1 MQSPLAGG
9 LSGARR
15 AASSVLGS
23 ATFAS
28 SLAKKI
34 AAIEDRNT
42 AEVLQQNQIAL
53 ASVNNTLAR
62 VGNQMVVLNN
72 SLLAISQLTAQS
84 AALENLKERQ
94 KNQQERLLAQ
104 QQLREGKESIIEK
117 KIQATL
123 VKPVQRIAGSA
134 QKSLFNLMEFFNR
147 LFFGWL
153 LNQGLQTISALA
165 TGNKEKLEQIKDNV
179 LKNLSTVGLT
189 LLALQGGFKIFRGTL
204 FRIAGFIAKASL
216 VGLFLRPIKELL
228 GAVMGIAEK
237 VIPKPI
243 MDTLKY
249 AMSLV
254 NNSLP
259 FSPAGAI
266 AGGDSPAG
274 VGSADNNDDDGGGE
288 TTATQP
294 QEEGGFNVNVPALI
308 AGGAI
313 FSKTFMATPGHPF
326 FKFAVA
332 SAVSLG
338 AEQIIENMFPEY
350 SFDLEKLF
358 GGGGQEKSAESL
370 DAAAEVSMKPQNK
383 SDAAAAQVSAPL
395 IEDKSTKIGE
405 EPKAPTKVSFVE
417 LPADTKKASTR
428 GRNGL
433 ANMIPAIASA
443 NVDSPYPSFGALTL
457 GIIPT

>member
-28 SLAKKI
+28 SLARKI
-34 AAIEDRNT
+34 AAIEDKNT

-123 VKPVQRIAGSA
+123 VKPVQKIAGSA

-274 VGSADNNDDDGGGE
+274 VGSADNNDDGGGE

-350 SFDLEKLF
+350 SFDLDKLF

>member
-216 VGLFLRPIKELL
+216 VGLFMRPIKALVE
-228 GAVMGIAEK
+228 AVMGIAEK

-254 NNSLP
+254 SNSLP

-266 AGGDSPAG
+266 AGGDSPVG
-274 VGSADNNDDDGGGE
+274 VGSADISDDGGGD

-294 QEEGGFNVNVPALI
+294 QEEGGFNVNVPALM

-313 FSKTFMATPGHPF
+313 FSKVFMATPGHPF
-326 FKFAVA
+326 MKLAVA

-358 GGGGQEKSAESL
+358 GGGGQEKSAEGL
-370 DAAAEVSMKPQNK
+370 DAAAEVSMKPQSK
-383 SDAAAAQVSAPL
+383 DAAAAQVSAPL

-417 LPADTKKASTR
+417 LPADTKKASSG
-428 GRNGL
+428 GRTGM
-433 ANMIPAIASA
+433 ANMIPSIASA

>member
-216 VGLFLRPIKELL
+216 VGLFMRPIKALVE
-228 GAVMGIAEK
+228 AVMGIAEK

-254 NNSLP
+254 SNSLP

-274 VGSADNNDDDGGGE
+274 VGSADISDDG
-288 TTATQP
+288 TTTQP
-294 QEEGGFNVNVPALI
+294 VEEGGFNVNIPGLI
-308 AGGAI
+308 TGGI
-313 FSKTFMATPGHPF
+313 
-326 FKFAVA
+326 VA
-332 SAVSLG
+332 SKVFNMIPAVTPQQFAAKFILSSLLSIG
-338 AEQIIENMFPEY
+338 AEQLVENMFPEY
-350 SFDLEKLF
+350 SVDLDKLF
-358 GGGGQEKSAESL
+358 GGGQEKSAEGL
-370 DAAAEVSMKPQNK
+370 DAAAEVSMKPQTNT
-383 SDAAAAQVSAPL
+383 DAAAAQVSAPL
-395 IEDKSTKIGE
+395 IDCLLYTSD
-405 EPKAPTKVSFVE
+405 A
-417 LPADTKKASTR
+417 ADE
-428 GRNGL
+428 
-433 ANMIPAIASA
+433 
-443 NVDSPYPSFGALTL
+443 
-457 GIIPT
+457 

>member
-28 SLAKKI
+28 SLARKI
-34 AAIEDRNT
+34 AAIEDKNT

-62 VGNQMVVLNN
+62 VGNQMIVLNN

-274 VGSADNNDDDGGGE
+274 VGSADNNDDGGGE

-350 SFDLEKLF
+350 SFDLDKLF

>member
-28 SLAKKI
+28 SLARKI
-34 AAIEDRNT
+34 AAIEDKNT

-62 VGNQMVVLNN
+62 VGNQMIVLNN

-123 VKPVQRIAGSA
+123 VKPVQKIAGSA

-274 VGSADNNDDDGGGE
+274 VGSADNNDDGGGE

-350 SFDLEKLF
+350 SFDLDKLF

>member
-1 MQSPLAGG
+1 MQSPIAGG

-28 SLAKKI
+28 SLARKI
-34 AAIEDRNT
+34 AAIEDKNT

-94 KNQQERLLAQ
+94 KKQQERLLAQ

-123 VKPVQRIAGSA
+123 VKPVQKIAGSA

-216 VGLFLRPIKELL
+216 VGLFLRPIKALL
-228 GAVMGIAEK
+228 SAVMGIAEK
-237 VIPKPI
+237 VIPKPV

-254 NNSLP
+254 SNSLP

-274 VGSADNNDDDGGGE
+274 VGSADNNDDGGGD

-294 QEEGGFNVNVPALI
+294 QEEGGFNVNIPALM

-313 FSKTFMATPGHPF
+313 FGKTFMATPGHPF
-326 FKFAVA
+326 LKFAVA

-358 GGGGQEKSAESL
+358 GGGGQEKSAEGL
-370 DAAAEVSMKPQNK
+370 DAAAEVSMKPQTK
-383 SDAAAAQVSAPL
+383 TDAAAAQVSAPL

>member
-28 SLAKKI
+28 SLARKI

-123 VKPVQRIAGSA
+123 VKPVQKIAGSA

-274 VGSADNNDDDGGGE
+274 VGSADNNDDGGGE

-308 AGGAI
+308 AGGMVFKNA
-313 FSKTFMATPGHPF
+313 FMATPGHPF
-326 FKFAVA
+326 LKFAVA
-332 SAVSLG
+332 SAISLG

>member
-254 NNSLP
+254 SNALP

-266 AGGDSPAG
+266 AGGDTPAG
-274 VGSADNNDDDGGGE
+274 VGSADNNDDGGGGE

-308 AGGAI
+308 AGGMVFKNA
-313 FSKTFMATPGHPF
+313 FMATPGHPF
-326 FKFAVA
+326 LKFAVA
-332 SAVSLG
+332 SAISLG